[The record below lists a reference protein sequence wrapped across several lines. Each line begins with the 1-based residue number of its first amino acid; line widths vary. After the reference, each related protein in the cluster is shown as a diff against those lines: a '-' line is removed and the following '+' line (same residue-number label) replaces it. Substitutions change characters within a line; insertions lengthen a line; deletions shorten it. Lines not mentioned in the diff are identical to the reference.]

1 MVPVNIFL
9 RNCVPRPSWAAFS
22 HPTENQFLQVEIDK
36 RGNKESA
43 VLARSPTH
51 IESRRGP
58 YCSFQLY
65 QQIRPARFH
74 LQGHNIP
81 LHPMP
86 PPLCLIC
93 ARKKERTFSIMIL
106 CRRELL

>member
-1 MVPVNIFL
+1 MVPVNTLL
-9 RNCVPRPSWAAFS
+9 RSCVPRPYWAAFS

-43 VLARSPTH
+43 VLARSPAH

-86 PPLCLIC
+86 PPCLIC

-106 CRRELL
+106 CRRRELL